1 MQGGSERGRKE
12 ALFLLSL
19 SLGGGEEPFSL
30 TPLQSVR
37 TYTTGRFG
45 GEGGG
50 GKVERRD
57 EEGKERERERL
68 PLCAVLSPKGR
79 EGRERLR
86 REEGGCFLREGGR
99 ERVDSC
105 CSEGRQLAGGD
116 GRERRGGSYTPP
128 VYLYIYGVE

>member
-50 GKVERRD
+50 GKVERKD
-57 EEGKERERERL
+57 EEGKERERERETSL
-68 PLCAVLSPKGR
+68 PLRGTFAEGKGGEREAPKGGGR
-79 EGRERLR
+79 LLFEGRWEG
-86 REEGGCFLREGGR
+86 EGG
-99 ERVDSC
+99 
-105 CSEGRQLAGGD
+105 
-116 GRERRGGSYTPP
+116 
-128 VYLYIYGVE
+128 